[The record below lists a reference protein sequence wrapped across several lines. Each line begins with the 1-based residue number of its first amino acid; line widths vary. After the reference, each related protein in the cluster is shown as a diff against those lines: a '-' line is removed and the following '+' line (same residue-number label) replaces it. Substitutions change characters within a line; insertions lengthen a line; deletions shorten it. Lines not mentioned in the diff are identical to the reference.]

1 MMTEISARTVRT
13 GSYET
18 DYEDIYKAD
27 HDITLAEADSL
38 IAAKYRNRMF
48 PIIRA
53 PYTIDGDTIT
63 VRYTVD
69 NCD

>member
-1 MMTEISARTVRT
+1 MMTKINTSTVRT

-18 DYEDIYKAD
+18 DYEATYEAD
-27 HDITLAEADSL
+27 HYITTAEADSL
-38 IAAKYRNRMF
+38 IASKYHMF
-48 PIIRA
+48 PITRA
-53 PYTIDGDTIT
+53 SYAIDGNTIT